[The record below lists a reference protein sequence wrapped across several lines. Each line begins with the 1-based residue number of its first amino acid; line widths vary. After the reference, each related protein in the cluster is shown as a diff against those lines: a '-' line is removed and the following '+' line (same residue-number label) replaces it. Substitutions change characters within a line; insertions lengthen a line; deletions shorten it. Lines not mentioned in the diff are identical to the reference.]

1 MKNNLITAEEVKNAL
16 GIDSF
21 RNLSKDKVMEFVS
34 LIPSMDKDLA
44 MQIVEQFPSYA
55 EYSQNI
61 VSGLN
66 QLCEKA
72 LEKNEVSSQKSIEA
86 YQTVLNSLSELLQQ
100 EYISVDERKYITEK
114 MIEVADK
121 VAVKD
126 SENKEFIEKV
136 IKYGGYVAAGAL
148 ILGAAILGVN
158 IKGKD
163 IPRLN

>member
-1 MKNNLITAEEVKNAL
+1 MKNSLITAEEVKNAL

-61 VSGLN
+61 VSGLK

-148 ILGAAILGVN
+148 VLGAAILGVN

-163 IPRLN
+163 VPKLN